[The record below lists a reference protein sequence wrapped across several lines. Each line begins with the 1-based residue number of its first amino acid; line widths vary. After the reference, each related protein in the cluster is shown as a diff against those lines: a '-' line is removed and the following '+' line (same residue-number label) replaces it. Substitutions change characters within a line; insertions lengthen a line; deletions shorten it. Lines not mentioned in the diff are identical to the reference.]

1 MISIYHPFRY
11 TILYRS
17 WLQFTCCFIVFYL
30 LYSLWYIIQRVN
42 IIFISCNNEWGK
54 VFPPTAWIRLH
65 AFWSFVCNIL
75 YLQNAHSHT
84 HTCTSTHAHAHAH
97 NEIYSHQG
105 THNLVIKPSHHLNQN
120 ITDNTYCPHR
130 MKIVCKFLSGLKM
143 NEIYLNSSK
152 FIQLHLSNNYFRF
165 LGTINLCVWS
175 FYYQKVPL
183 CIADELKLFHPFR
196 TIQFI

>member
-1 MISIYHPFRY
+1 MGKSFSTNGLNPITRF
-11 TILYRS
+11 LVLC
-17 WLQFTCCFIVFYL
+17 LQ
-30 LYSLWYIIQRVN
+30 
-42 IIFISCNNEWGK
+42 
-54 VFPPTAWIRLH
+54 
-65 AFWSFVCNIL
+65 
-75 YLQNAHSHT
+75 HT
-84 HTCTSTHAHAHAH
+84 LSSKCTLTHNYTSTHAY
-97 NEIYSHQG
+97 NEIYSHQS

-183 CIADELKLFHPFR
+183 CIADELKLFHLFR

>member
-1 MISIYHPFRY
+1 MNGGKFFHQRPESDYTLFGPLFATYSIFKMH
-11 TILYRS
+11 T
-17 WLQFTCCFIVFYL
+17 
-30 LYSLWYIIQRVN
+30 
-42 IIFISCNNEWGK
+42 
-54 VFPPTAWIRLH
+54 
-65 AFWSFVCNIL
+65 
-75 YLQNAHSHT
+75 HT

-105 THNLVIKPSHHLNQN
+105 THNLVIKPSRHLNQN

-165 LGTINLCVWS
+165 LGTINLCV
-175 FYYQKVPL
+175 
-183 CIADELKLFHPFR
+183 
-196 TIQFI
+196 